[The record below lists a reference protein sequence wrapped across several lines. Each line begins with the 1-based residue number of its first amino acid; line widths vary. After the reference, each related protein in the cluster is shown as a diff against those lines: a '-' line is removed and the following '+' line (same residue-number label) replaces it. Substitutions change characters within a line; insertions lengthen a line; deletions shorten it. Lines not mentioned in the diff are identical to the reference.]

1 MEKKEKKK
9 NRPARTGR
17 VRAFLNKI
25 LNGTHL
31 HYSCFLPGDARSF
44 SAVAMRS
51 FFSGVTV
58 SESQKSVV
66 RDLPPDA
73 VVVYVTKDKNNLEYL
88 FSHFRYQTE
97 GIAFP
102 EIGLDYKTFL
112 WQPVSR
118 IFKMM
123 LAGLAYLK
131 AMKSLPDPYKTG
143 YIKDAL
149 LGGRSGMLSLIEKK
163 GFRRRFVKK
172 RVDPVQ
178 YLLETQ
184 QNTDRPI
191 FLVPQLMFFSKMAP
205 HDTPKLLDILL
216 GTEEK
221 PGRIKKAVAI
231 FKNPGKIFVE
241 MSDPVSLKEFI
252 SRGRNRDKSPQ
263 SQAIALRQE
272 LLDIL
277 NHHRQAI
284 TGPVIKSK
292 AELKELVLTSP
303 HLRKFMASHSETYDL
318 SMRDIL
324 GKADGHLDEI
334 AANYKAA
341 TVKLGNVGV
350 KWIFDA
356 MFEGISLNRDV
367 LERVKKMSLKG
378 PVVLIPCHKSHI
390 DYLVM
395 SHIMYSQNMPCPH
408 IAAGVNL
415 SFWPLGAFFR
425 TGGAF
430 FLRRTFKGDPLYSK
444 VFAQYIHTLLN
455 EGFPIEFFIEG
466 GRSRTGKLLGP
477 KLGFLSIL
485 LDAYKSGACPDLI
498 FAPVFVGYDR
508 VLEEKAYV
516 REIEGEEKESE
527 NLSQVIKARKFL
539 KKKYGRIYIKFHE
552 PISLNEFLAEK
563 SLSLKQMSPETFHSF
578 CSDFGHRVI
587 TAIDS
592 VAVVTPHAVV
602 AAALLNCEKK
612 RFSADR
618 LQSHIDTYMS
628 YLMAQS
634 VNLSDTLLISPSHA
648 TARAVDEYADRKFI
662 ERHIP
667 GGGDKD
673 GEPQQARFVVNPA
686 KRGILDYY
694 KNNCVSCFIPA
705 AYTALAI
712 LEKDSFQFSTDGMAG
727 KWDFLQDLFQ
737 REFFLEPDRSSESF
751 MGANLK
757 IFMEEGILSP
767 HASMPDS
774 YQITS
779 EGFRKL
785 RLFAGFVMT
794 YFESYLIALR
804 YLAKAPEKQVKTRDA
819 LKKISTLGNR
829 MYKTDQIERPEA
841 LSDINY
847 KNALAF
853 FASQGIESE
862 KDAEKNSFYE
872 TRIKLYINLL

>member
-1 MEKKEKKK
+1 MKKKEKKK
-9 NRPARTGR
+9 NRPTRTGR
-17 VRAFLNKI
+17 VRILLNKM
-25 LNGTHL
+25 LNGTHR
-31 HYSCFLPGDARSF
+31 HYSCFLPGDVKSF
-44 SAVAMRS
+44 SAAALKS
-51 FFSGVTV
+51 FFSGITV
-58 SESQKSVV
+58 SESQKSAL
-66 RDLPPDA
+66 RGMPPDA

-102 EIGLDYKTFL
+102 EIGLDYKIFL

-118 IFKMM
+118 IFKMA
-123 LAGLAYLK
+123 LAGLAYMK
-131 AMKSLPDPYKTG
+131 AMRSMPDPYKTG
-143 YIKDAL
+143 YVKDAL
-149 LGGRSGMLSLIEKK
+149 LGGRAGMLSLIEKK

-178 YLLETQ
+178 YLLEIQRDTG
-184 QNTDRPI
+184 RPI

-221 PGRIKKAVAI
+221 PGRIKKMVAI

-241 MSDPVSLKEFI
+241 MSDPVSLKKFI
-252 SRGRNRDKSPQ
+252 ARRRDQSPQ

-277 NHHRQAI
+277 NHHRQTI
-284 TGPVIKSK
+284 TGPVIKSR
-292 AELKELVLTSP
+292 AELKEIVLTSP
-303 HLRKFMASHSETYDL
+303 DLRKFMASHSETYDL
-318 SMRDIL
+318 SVSEIL

-334 AANYKAA
+334 AANYKPA
-341 TVKLGNVGV
+341 TVKLGNIGV

-356 MFEGISLNRDV
+356 MFEGISLNRET

-378 PVVLIPCHKSHI
+378 PLVVIPCHKSHI

-395 SHIMYSQNMPCPH
+395 SYILYSQNMPCPH

-415 SFWPLGAFFR
+415 SFWPLGPFFR
-425 TGGAF
+425 SGGAF
-430 FLRRTFKGDPLYSK
+430 FLRRTFKGDTLYSK
-444 VFAQYIHTLLN
+444 VFAQYIHTLLA

-485 LDAYKSGACPDLI
+485 LDAYRNGACPDLI

-552 PISLNEFLAEK
+552 PISLNKFLAQK
-563 SLSLKQMSPETFHSF
+563 GLSLKKMGPGAFQSF
-578 CSDFGHRVI
+578 CVDFGHRVI
-587 TAIDS
+587 TAIDR

-612 RFSADR
+612 RFSAER
-618 LQSHIDTYMS
+618 LQNHIDTYMS
-628 YLMAQS
+628 YLMARS
-634 VNLSDTLLISPSHA
+634 VNLSDTLLMSPRHA
-648 TARAVDEYADRKFI
+648 AARAVDEYADRKFI
-662 ERHIP
+662 DRHIP
-667 GGGDKD
+667 DGDGKD
-673 GEPQQARFVVNPA
+673 GEPGQARFAVNPG

-712 LEKDSFQFSTDGMAG
+712 LQKDSFQFSTDGMAG
-727 KWDFLQDLFQ
+727 QWDFLQNLFQ
-737 REFFLEPDRSSESF
+737 REFFLEQDRSSKSF

-757 IFMEEGILSP
+757 IFVEEGILSP
-767 HASMPDS
+767 QASRPDS

-779 EGFRKL
+779 KGFRKL

-794 YFESYLIALR
+794 YFESYLIVLR
-804 YLAKAPEKQVKTRDA
+804 YLAKAPDKQMKTRDA
-819 LKKISTLGNR
+819 LKKITAVGNR

-841 LSDINY
+841 LSEINC

-853 FASQGIESE
+853 FASRGIESE
-862 KDAEKNSFYE
+862 KDADKIPFYE
-872 TRIKLYINLL
+872 TRIKRYINLL